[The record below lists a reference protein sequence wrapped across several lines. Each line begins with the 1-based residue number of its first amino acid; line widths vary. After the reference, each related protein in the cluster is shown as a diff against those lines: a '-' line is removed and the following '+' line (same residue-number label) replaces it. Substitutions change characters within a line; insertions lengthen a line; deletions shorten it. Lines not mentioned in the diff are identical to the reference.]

1 MPLYEWEC
9 LACEIRFE
17 ELAPVSD
24 GRLERSCPSCGRLSP
39 RVVSSFAIASGASP
53 EPQSA
58 AAGTRNAQAPICLRY
73 PHIPLL
79 CHMDKP
85 TAERAVAYAQGRGAE
100 HDDRKGQAEETRK
113 KRGFPHH
120 RLTRIFTIRA
130 AIRPPPV
137 QTRTNILRRPPRT
150 GTTIMPRAPSLRAR
164 RMVRLRRCHRTA
176 IDAALKA
183 LIWRAVSV

>member
-1 MPLYEWEC
+1 
-9 LACEIRFE
+9 
-17 ELAPVSD
+17 
-24 GRLERSCPSCGRLSP
+24 
-39 RVVSSFAIASGASP
+39 VVSSFAIASGASP

-113 KRGFPHH
+113 KRG
-120 RLTRIFTIRA
+120 L
-130 AIRPPPV
+130 PPPPPPAPPPHAHFH
-137 QTRTNILRRPPRT
+137 NPRRHQAAA
-150 GTTIMPRAPSLRAR
+150 GTDTHEHSPAAAAHGHDHNAKSSKSKGPKDGAASPVPS
-164 RMVRLRRCHRTA
+164 H
-176 IDAALKA
+176 
-183 LIWRAVSV
+183 SH